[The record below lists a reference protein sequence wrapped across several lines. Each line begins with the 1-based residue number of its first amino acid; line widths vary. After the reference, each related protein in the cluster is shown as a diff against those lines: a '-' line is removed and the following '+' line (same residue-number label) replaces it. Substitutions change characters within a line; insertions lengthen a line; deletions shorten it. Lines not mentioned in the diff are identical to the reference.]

1 MPQTGI
7 FREKALAKLSSP
19 EQLDQLIIITDRKGW
34 IALLATGLIVISS
47 LIWAF
52 TAHLP
57 VIISGSGIL
66 VAQGGLHELVAMN
79 DGIVKDVKVK
89 LNDIVEANQVIARVV
104 NPEREYKLIFAREA
118 LEEYKKESGEKN
130 TEKIKELERNIK
142 ELEKEIAFYSEI
154 KSPAKGIITSLRVDN
169 NDYVQKGTIV
179 ITMEN
184 ENVPLEAV
192 IFISD
197 NDAKTIQLGMDVQV
211 SPSTV
216 KKEDFGFIRGKITYI
231 SHYPSTKKRIST
243 ILDNDQLTDYF
254 MGRTMATFVARIS
267 LQSNPLSK
275 SGYQWSSK
283 KEPDLKIT
291 SGTLCDASII
301 IKQISPISIAFP
313 YIK

>member
-1 MPQTGI
+1 MAQDSI

-19 EQLDQLIIITDRKGW
+19 EQLDQLIIITDSKGW

-57 VIISGSGIL
+57 VIIGGSGIL
-66 VAQGGLHELVAMN
+66 VAQGGLHEMVALN
-79 DGIVKDVKVK
+79 DGLVKDVKVK
-89 LNDIVEANQVIARVV
+89 INDIVEANQVIARVV
-104 NPEREYKLIFAREA
+104 NPEMEYKLISAREA
-118 LEEYKKESGEKN
+118 LEKYKKESREENSK
-130 TEKIKELERNIK
+130 KIKEMEGNIK
-142 ELEKEIAFYSEI
+142 ELEKEMAFYSEI
-154 KSPAKGIITSLRVDN
+154 KSPIKGIITNIRVDN

-179 ITMEN
+179 TTMEH
-184 ENVPLEAV
+184 ENVPLEAI

-197 NDAKTIQLGMDVQV
+197 KDAKTIQLGMDVQV

-231 SHYPSTKKRIST
+231 SHYPGTKKRISD
-243 ILDNDQLTDYF
+243 ILENDQLTDYF
-254 MGRTMATFVARIS
+254 MGRNMATFVARIS

>member
-1 MPQTGI
+1 MPQTGL

-34 IALLATGLIVISS
+34 IALLAMGLIVITS

-66 VAQGGLHELVAMN
+66 IAEGGLHEMVSMKE
-79 DGIVKDVKVK
+79 GIVKDVKVK
-89 LNDIVEANQVIARVV
+89 LNDIVEENQVLARVA
-104 NPEREYKLIFAREA
+104 NPEMEYELIIAKQA
-118 LEEYKKESGEKN
+118 LQEYKKESGEKSG
-130 TEKIKELERNIK
+130 EKIKELERNIK
-142 ELEKEIAFYSEI
+142 NLEEEIAFYSEI
-154 KSPAKGIITSLRVDN
+154 KSHTKGVITSVRVNDD
-169 NDYVQKGTIV
+169 DYVSKGTIIV
-179 ITMEN
+179 TMEN
-184 ENVPLEAV
+184 ANVPLEAI

-197 NDAKTIQLGMDVQV
+197 IDAKTIQLGMDVQV

-231 SHYPSTKKRIST
+231 SHYPSTKKRIAA

-254 MGRTMATFVARIS
+254 MGKTMATFVARVS
-267 LQSNPLSK
+267 LQPDQFSK
-275 SGYQWSSK
+275 SGYKWSSK

-301 IKQISPISIAFP
+301 IKQISPISIVFP
-313 YIK
+313 SIK

>member
-1 MPQTGI
+1 M
-7 FREKALAKLSSP
+7 
-19 EQLDQLIIITDRKGW
+19 
-34 IALLATGLIVISS
+34 ISS

-57 VIISGSGIL
+57 VIIGGSGIL
-66 VAQGGLHELVAMN
+66 VAQGGLHEMVALN
-79 DGIVKDVKVK
+79 DGLVKDVKVK
-89 LNDIVEANQVIARVV
+89 INDIVEANQVIARVV
-104 NPEREYKLIFAREA
+104 NPEMEYKLISAREA
-118 LEEYKKESGEKN
+118 LEKYKKESREENSK
-130 TEKIKELERNIK
+130 KIKEMEGNIK
-142 ELEKEIAFYSEI
+142 ELEKEMAFYSEI
-154 KSPAKGIITSLRVDN
+154 KSPIKGIITNIRVDN

-179 ITMEN
+179 TTMEH
-184 ENVPLEAV
+184 ENVPLEAI

-197 NDAKTIQLGMDVQV
+197 KDAKTIQLGMDVQV

-231 SHYPSTKKRIST
+231 SHYPGTKKRISD
-243 ILDNDQLTDYF
+243 ILENDQLTDYF
-254 MGRTMATFVARIS
+254 MGRNMATFVARIS

>member
-1 MPQTGI
+1 MPQDTI

-34 IALLATGLIVISS
+34 IALLATGLIIITS

-57 VIISGSGIL
+57 VIVSGSGIL
-66 VAQGGLHELVAMN
+66 VAQGGLREMVAMN
-79 DGIVKDVKVK
+79 DGIVKEVEVK
-89 LNDIVEANQVIARVV
+89 LNDIVEKNQILARVV
-104 NPEREYKLIFAREA
+104 NPEMEYELISAKKE
-118 LEEYKKESGEKN
+118 LEEYKKE
-130 TEKIKELERNIK
+130 TEKKNSEQIKEMERKIK
-142 ELEKEIAFYSEI
+142 TVEEEIAFYSEI
-154 KSPAKGIITSLRVDN
+154 KSPEKGIITSIRIN
-169 NDYVQKGTIV
+169 NDDYVQKGTTIA
-179 ITMEN
+179 TMER

-216 KKEDFGFIRGKITYI
+216 KKEDFGFVRGKITYI
-231 SHYPSTKKRIST
+231 SHYPSTRTRIAA
-243 ILDNDQLTDYF
+243 ILDNEQLTDYF

-275 SGYQWSSK
+275 SGYQWSSR

-301 IKQISPISIAFP
+301 IKQISPISVIFP
-313 YIK
+313 SVK